1 MWRFFQSLLFQAQ
14 CPLCQRPTQAQFCR
28 DCTAQILS
36 HRSPNPGQRWQD
48 DSPRW
53 VWGQYDG
60 QLRRAITTM
69 KFEQRPDIGV
79 WLGEQLGEQWLAQSF
94 VKSLPKPAVVP
105 IPLHGAKQQQRGFN
119 QAESI
124 AAGFCRLTGYPL
136 YPQALQRI
144 KNTQALFDLSPGDR
158 QRELQSALQVG
169 RQFMP
174 QRPWLILDDIVT
186 TGSTAQEAK
195 LAIEQQGGKVLGLVA
210 IAAPPFLGTMELRR
224 PT

>member
-14 CPLCQRPTQAQFCR
+14 CPLCQRPASVQFCR

-36 HRSPNPGQRWQD
+36 HRSPNPGQQWQENF
-48 DSPRW
+48 PRW

-69 KFEQRPDIGV
+69 KFEQRPDIGG
-79 WLGEQLGEQWLAQSF
+79 WLGEQLAEQWLAQSLS
-94 VKSLPKPAVVP
+94 KSLPKCQVVP
-105 IPLHGAKQQQRGFN
+105 IPLYPQKQQQRGFN
-119 QAESI
+119 QAEKI

-158 QRELQSALQVG
+158 LREIQAALQVG
-169 RQFMP
+169 KQFNTK
-174 QRPWLILDDIVT
+174 RPWLIVDDIVT
-186 TGSTAQEAK
+186 TGTTAQEAK
-195 LAIEQQGGKVLGLVA
+195 RVIEQQGGQVLGLVA
-210 IAAPPFLGTMELRR
+210 IAAPPFLNKMELRR